1 MQLEIKD
8 GFLHCNVSTNDN
20 YGFIKFL
27 LLLDDEIEIMRINST
42 VDLKELL
49 DDKKN

>member
-8 GFLHCNVSTNDN
+8 EFLHCNVSTNDS

-27 LLLDDEIEIMRINST
+27 LLLDDEIEIININST
-42 VDLKELL
+42 INLKELL
-49 DDKKN
+49 DAK